1 MQLESSA
8 METGCRRAAGSWRET
23 GRGCLGWPGAAVVR
37 VRDWGGVV
45 DAARAEVCGADAPP
59 PPLGDESGEG
69 DESEIRLGFEVHG
82 LLLYMGG
89 NG

>member
-1 MQLESSA
+1 M
-8 METGCRRAAGSWRET
+8 RE
-23 GRGCLGWPGAAVVR
+23 
-37 VRDWGGVV
+37 RDWGGVV
-45 DAARAEVCGADAPP
+45 GAARAEVCGADAP

-89 NG
+89 NGLIH

>member
-1 MQLESSA
+1 

-23 GRGCLGWPGAAVVR
+23 GRGWLGWPGAAVVR

-45 DAARAEVCGADAPP
+45 SAARSEVRGADAPP

-89 NG
+89 NGLIH

>member
-1 MQLESSA
+1 M
-8 METGCRRAAGSWRET
+8 
-23 GRGCLGWPGAAVVR
+23 R

-69 DESEIRLGFEVHG
+69 DESEIRLGFEVHR

-89 NG
+89 NGLIH